1 MKLTINLDELVK
13 LTKDGSKI
21 VLDPS
26 AEESIIKLL
35 KLQAKVETAIEKLK
49 EEIASE
55 GLKYDPNFK
64 SVESDNLRIWYKYYG
79 SRYAIDANRISEI
92 PESLYKEQKRYYPDT
107 KAIDEY
113 TAQGDKDLPLGIIE
127 RERAKK
133 LSIQSKV
140 ELDEQI

>member
-1 MKLTINLDELVK
+1 MKLTIDLDSLVK

-21 VLDPS
+21 VLEPS

-35 KLQAKVETAIEKLK
+35 KLQHKVETAIEKLK

-55 GLKYDPNFK
+55 GLKHDPNFK
-64 SVESDNLRIWYKYYG
+64 SVESDKLRIWYKFYG
-79 SRYAIDANRISEI
+79 SRFEIDPNRIDEI
-92 PESLYKEQKRYYPDT
+92 PESLYREQKRYYPIT
-107 KAIDEY
+107 KAIDEW
-113 TAQGDKDLPLGIIE
+113 TAQGEKDLPMGIVE

-140 ELDEQI
+140 ELDE